1 VQPVHRKQSR
11 PQNSLAQQELSAP
24 PQAGLTPAQQRWP
37 PSRPQFGLSCRAA
50 AFSPQ
55 ILLSNPANLNLCF
68 LVRLAIPR
76 RTRPANRSSILLP
89 LWMPK
94 TARLF
99 CAAALTSGY
108 SLYYEERRRLGLPN
122 SPWSFNAM
130 NSKTSLTEA
139 IPTESAQIEADSP
152 TPTLPALHTSPI
164 SDHDRYSRQIL
175 FPGIGAAGQ
184 QRLASSHVA
193 IVGCGA
199 TGAATAS
206 LLARAGVGTLTLIDR
221 DFVEPSNLQRQV
233 LFDESDAL
241 DSLPKAE
248 AARRKIAL
256 FNSTITVHPRI
267 ADLVPDNIDALL
279 SPAHLILDAT
289 DNFETR
295 YLINDYA
302 VLHSTPWIYAA
313 AIGAYAATMN
323 ILPQDPASAKEDCH
337 SERSEEPP
345 HLSFGAEQSSD
356 VSLTYTPTACLAC
369 IFPKPPS
376 GPVETCDTSGILSTA
391 VNLAAS
397 LQVTEALKLL
407 TGQPHLMRRT
417 LLSFDLWSTGQN
429 GSIEKSEISASIP
442 RPGCTVCGDRVFSH
456 LAGEGRPHIT
466 LCGRNSVQIHER
478 HRPIDLAAMRD
489 RLALHSDIHDVRANG
504 LLLRFRLRRSDYAVT
519 LFSDGR
525 AIVQGTTDIT
535 LARSLYARFIGS

>member
-1 VQPVHRKQSR
+1 M
-11 PQNSLAQQELSAP
+11 LE
-24 PQAGLTPAQQRWP
+24 
-37 PSRPQFGLSCRAA
+37 AA
-50 AFSPQ
+50 APAATVCVFETPEAACSAETIATAELTGAAGVVCAAASRLDASATALAPIQ
-55 ILLSNPANLNLCF
+55 TAARHLLPHCRLLASNPA
-68 LVRLAIPR
+68 IQPR
-76 RTRPANRSSILLP
+76 KPEPLLPGAYRDSASNRPANRSSIPLTLLD
-89 LWMPK
+89 
-94 TARLF
+94 ARNRLPP
-99 CAAALTSGY
+99 CAAAPTIGY
-108 SLYYEERRRLGLPN
+108 SLYYEERRLLGLPN
-122 SPWSFNAM
+122 SPLSFNAM

-139 IPTESAQIEADSP
+139 VPAESTPLEADGP
-152 TPTLPALHTSPI
+152 TSTLPALHTNPI

-206 LLARAGVGTLTLIDR
+206 LLARAGVGALTLIDR

-256 FNSTITVHPRI
+256 FNSTITVHAHI
-267 ADLVPDNIDALL
+267 ADLIPDNIDALL

-323 ILPQDPASAKEDCH
+323 ILPRNPDP
-337 SERSEEPP
+337 
-345 HLSFGAEQSSD
+345 SS
-356 VSLTYTPTACLAC
+356 LIPLPCPPTACLAC

-397 LQVTEALKLL
+397 LQATEALKLL

-417 LLSFDLWSTGQN
+417 LLSFDLWSTGHS
-429 GSIEKSEISASIP
+429 GSIEKSEISASTP

-456 LAGEGRPHIT
+456 LAGVGRPHIT

-504 LLLRFRLRRSDYAVT
+504 LLLRFRLRRSDYTVT